1 MICFQS
7 QECEKYHKPIHM
19 FGQTHGCLTGLKQKV
34 PFCWA
39 AHDKITGQLGCKWAC
54 LCSPGGP
61 ICVGHGQSWPE
72 NQKGPPDSRD
82 CLLIQ
87 PSTFNTHSAPGTNYV
102 LPI

>member
-39 AHDKITGQLGCKWAC
+39 AHDKITVGFGGSDHRAVRVQMGLSLLPWWSY
-54 LCSPGGP
+54 LCRTRS
-61 ICVGHGQSWPE
+61 E
-72 NQKGPPDSRD
+72 
-82 CLLIQ
+82 L
-87 PSTFNTHSAPGTNYV
+87 A
-102 LPI
+102 